1 MIIDQLTPLLP
12 KDSEDVNALVKRL
25 QMMMD
30 VATMVD
36 PALHRRDR
44 GRIKTLTTDRA
55 RGGTRPAASLPRR
68 STNENEIKTPGTWET
83 LSAIEMHTTGLKT
96 DAKSKT
102 ASSTN
107 NAMEETMITM
117 VLTMI
122 SLTDNEGRG
131 AKLFSTTLR
140 WCVGP

>member
-1 MIIDQLTPLLP
+1 
-12 KDSEDVNALVKRL
+12 
-25 QMMMD
+25 MMLD

-83 LSAIEMHTTGLKT
+83 LSAIEMHATGLKT

-107 NAMEETMITM
+107 NAMEETMIIM
-117 VLTMI
+117 ILTMI
-122 SLTDNEGRG
+122 SLTDNEGG